1 MTPEGRFIPP
11 YLFVLQE
18 VLSLSRNISFPS
30 LWLFSSEGSSA
41 DEMGE
46 RGTKK
51 DKIVFSIF
59 FFNFFHRTCGSA
71 VN

>member
-1 MTPEGRFIPP
+1 
-11 YLFVLQE
+11 
-18 VLSLSRNISFPS
+18 
-30 LWLFSSEGSSA
+30 LFSSEGSSA